1 MSKNAKT
8 QDVVKANTQNLS
20 LVETQAPTQEVLN
33 SDIII
38 PKLLLMQGLSEFV
51 SERKKDPTT
60 NKSIGQGDMVRSTTG
75 EIVADPDTTVDIV
88 PLKMS
93 AEWRLEE
100 KVGGKFEYRGTEP
113 RTASNEDSPWEFKK
127 DGADWKRT
135 KVINLFALLPK
146 DVVAYRAELQK
157 AVETGEMPDLN
168 KTLMPVVISFRSTS
182 FNAGKKVAT
191 FYAQLRDILR
201 LNPNVRP
208 FHYTL
213 ELSCYQD
220 KNDKGTYYVFD
231 IGKTKKLAQD
241 LVDEAARWYG
251 ILNTMK
257 EIRVDATGEAEAS
270 SGADLS
276 DNF

>member
-1 MSKNAKT
+1 MSKNQAVAKHEP
-8 QDVVKANTQNLS
+8 KNTQLQ
-20 LVETQAPTQEVLN
+20 VAPQQTETQEVLN

-51 SERKKDPTT
+51 SERKKDPNT
-60 NKSIGQGDMVRSTTG
+60 NKPIGQGDMVRSTTG
-75 EIVADPDTTVDIV
+75 EIVADPESKIDIV

-93 AEWRLEE
+93 TEWRLEE

-113 RTASNEDSPWEFKK
+113 RTAANEDSPWEFKK
-127 DGADWKRT
+127 DGAEWKRT

-146 DVVAYRAELQK
+146 DIAGYREEIKK
-157 AVETGEMPDLN
+157 AVDSGEMPDLN

-201 LNPNVRP
+201 MNPAVRP

-220 KNDKGTYYVFD
+220 KNDKGQYYVFD

-241 LVDEAARWYG
+241 LVEEASRWYG
-251 ILNTMK
+251 ILNAMK
-257 EIRVDATGEAEAS
+257 EIRVDTSGEVEAS
-270 SGADLS
+270 TGADLS